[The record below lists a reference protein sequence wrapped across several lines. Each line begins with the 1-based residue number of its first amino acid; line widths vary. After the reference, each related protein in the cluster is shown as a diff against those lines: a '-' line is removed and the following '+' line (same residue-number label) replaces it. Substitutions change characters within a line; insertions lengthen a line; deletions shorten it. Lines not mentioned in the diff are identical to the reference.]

1 MDLKENFVLFF
12 NAAQLPRSCCWRNS
26 TLAYL
31 KAFYSSQL
39 PWVPSSRTL
48 KEFLTRDEIII
59 ARDDE
64 VLFVHLVAAIILFY
78 FSFLKF
84 VVSILI
90 CYFFLVAFLFLK
102 SGAHLVFIGIESPQR
117 SRVLDESRCALR
129 ERERERES
137 TTDRNRRKNGERI

>member
-1 MDLKENFVLFF
+1 VG
-12 NAAQLPRSCCWRNS
+12 AIVAHTQGIPQG
-26 TLAYL
+26 
-31 KAFYSSQL
+31 SSN
-39 PWVPSSRTL
+39 
-48 KEFLTRDEIII
+48 TRDEIIV

-90 CYFFLVAFLFLK
+90 CYFFLVAFSFLK

-117 SRVLDESRCALR
+117 SRVFDESRCASR
-129 ERERERES
+129 ERERVYY
-137 TTDRNRRKNGERI
+137 G